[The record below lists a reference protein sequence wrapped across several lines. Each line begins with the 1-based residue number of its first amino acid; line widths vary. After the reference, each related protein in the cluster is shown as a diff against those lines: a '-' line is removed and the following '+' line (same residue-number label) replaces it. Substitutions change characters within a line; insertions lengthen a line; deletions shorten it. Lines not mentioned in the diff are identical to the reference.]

1 MKPHKRGFGSG
12 KTKTERSKLL
22 DSCAF
27 ALARPFH
34 QIPSRPFFCIAL
46 TFSQLRT
53 LLFPS
58 RSFFPHRPFSTPFSF
73 LLSGAFFFPFTFF
86 YDPLSLPGP
95 PCPLLSPLLCN
106 EHAPILS
113 RAPSSPPPSV
123 SRNVF
128 ASISVSAHR
137 IYHLEGAAIQSFT
150 LGVASLQL
158 EKKKHG
164 EGKDANNR
172 GREGGR

>member
-1 MKPHKRGFGSG
+1 MFLK
-12 KTKTERSKLL
+12 RSKLL

-27 ALARPFH
+27 ALARPFQ

-58 RSFFPHRPFSTPFSF
+58 RSFFPHQTFSTPFSF
-73 LLSGAFFFPFTFF
+73 LLSGAFF
-86 YDPLSLPGP
+86 S
-95 PCPLLSPLLCN
+95 LSPSFTTPFLSQVLPAHFCHLSSVMSTLLFS
-106 EHAPILS
+106 HAP
-113 RAPSSPPPSV
+113 PPPPST
-123 SRNVF
+123 SRSVF

-158 EKKKHG
+158 EKKHR
-164 EGKDANNR
+164 EVKDANSR
-172 GREGGR
+172 GRGAA